1 MGGHSKKCEGYTLS
15 GQPCRR
21 RIPIGQHYCSSHSR
35 AAEIGLPPFISITPT
50 ESFWIFMPMGQPD
63 WHVGGYANVTFKCLS
78 TDQEY
83 SIDRYVSEGTYG
95 AVYFGSR
102 EIDAKQVA
110 IKVSKEIYRNNSRRR
125 IVEFDFVKEFYMHSA
140 VRDRVKG
147 NGVVVKMV
155 DAFFIKTTKGLHGC
169 IAMEK
174 MDGNLED
181 LFDHFEGLNQ
191 VEVLRFWI
199 YACNFIAGALL
210 QLHANDIYHLDIKPS
225 NVLWRRTRGQG
236 RGIYLRLVDL
246 GLGCYLGK
254 IEGRDAPKMPCNATG
269 TYIPVEWRKDGDK
282 STPTFEEI
290 EDPKKLQSGE
300 TYALFVTCH
309 KMLRRVMP
317 RLYSRNARI
326 GNLIEIINRGMVD
339 SPAVRGTVSIGLMHD
354 YTAELL
360 SEMDAALSDMDD
372 SLIIILPHPT
382 R

>member
-1 MGGHSKKCEGYTLS
+1 M
-15 GQPCRR
+15 
-21 RIPIGQHYCSSHSR
+21 
-35 AAEIGLPPFISITPT
+35 
-50 ESFWIFMPMGQPD
+50 
-63 WHVGGYANVTFKCLS
+63 
-78 TDQEY
+78 
-83 SIDRYVSEGTYG
+83 
-95 AVYFGSR
+95 
-102 EIDAKQVA
+102 
-110 IKVSKEIYRNNSRRR
+110 
-125 IVEFDFVKEFYMHSA
+125 
-140 VRDRVKG
+140 
-147 NGVVVKMV
+147 
-155 DAFFIKTTKGLHGC
+155 
-169 IAMEK
+169 
-174 MDGNLED
+174 
-181 LFDHFEGLNQ
+181 
-191 VEVLRFWI
+191 
-199 YACNFIAGALL
+199 
-210 QLHANDIYHLDIKPS
+210 
-225 NVLWRRTRGQG
+225 LWRRTRGQG